1 MPDNEQSS
9 ISIKDFSYIMSSTPN
24 NWWQTGFYLFQEAE
38 DIYKLNERRRKIVY
52 KRIQNT
58 PNFDYYTAFAL
69 EKFAAKFSF
78 QIPRFS
84 IYYLLVGYSLENW
97 LKGFYIL
104 KNTKILSS
112 QLSNKLTTHD
122 LIDLS
127 GSVHFKINKK
137 EREVLKRIIV
147 YVKSYAKY
155 PIDINSTKHF
165 ENIDLIW
172 SPTVLEAIVNCKEN
186 PYQNDKEIIDKIR
199 TRLTQQINNYCEK
212 NPIYNTDFFDSNI
225 KYLKFEETI

>member
-9 ISIKDFSYIMSSTPN
+9 INYKDLGYILSSTPN
-24 NWWQTGFYLFQEAE
+24 NWWQFGFYLFQEAD

-58 PNFDYYTAFAL
+58 PNFDYYTASAL
-69 EKFAAKFSF
+69 ENFATKFSF
-78 QIPRFS
+78 QIPKFS

-112 QLSNKLTTHD
+112 QLSKNLSTHD
-122 LIDLS
+122 LINLS
-127 GSVHFKINKK
+127 GSVNFKINKTEK
-137 EREVLKRIIV
+137 EVLKRIIV
-147 YVKSYAKY
+147 YVRSYAKY
-155 PIDINSTKHF
+155 PVEINSTKHF

-172 SPTVLEAIVNCKEN
+172 SPTVLEALINCKEN
-186 PYQNDKEIIDKIR
+186 PYKNDKEIIDKAC

-212 NPIYNTDFFDSNI
+212 NPVYNSDFFESKI
-225 KYLKFEETI
+225 QYLEFE

>member
-1 MPDNEQSS
+1 MT
-9 ISIKDFSYIMSSTPN
+9 F
-24 NWWQTGFYLFQEAE
+24 L
-38 DIYKLNERRRKIVY
+38 
-52 KRIQNT
+52 
-58 PNFDYYTAFAL
+58 AL
-69 EKFAAKFSF
+69 S
-78 QIPRFS
+78 
-84 IYYLLVGYSLENW
+84 
-97 LKGFYIL
+97 IL
-104 KNTKILSS
+104 K
-112 QLSNKLTTHD
+112 
-122 LIDLS
+122 LI
-127 GSVHFKINKK
+127 K
-137 EREVLKRIIV
+137 REVLKRIIV